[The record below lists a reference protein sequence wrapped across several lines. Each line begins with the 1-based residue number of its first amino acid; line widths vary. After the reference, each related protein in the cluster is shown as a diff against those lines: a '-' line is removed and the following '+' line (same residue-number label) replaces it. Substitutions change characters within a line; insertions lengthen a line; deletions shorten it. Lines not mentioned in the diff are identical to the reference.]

1 MCRPPPVTTGLPG
14 FAEPGAHHGV
24 RQLHTVD
31 LNVGEKSVVFLHGL
45 GGTARYWQST
55 PVQPVFAGASTRL
68 VDLYGFGASPR
79 PWCRYT
85 LDRHL
90 EALRRTLVGPRPQVL
105 VGHSLGAALA
115 LAFAA
120 RHPTCVKGLVLMGL
134 PQFGSPEDAATWFRQ
149 QPGGWIY
156 TNLLATMLACVVTRR
171 VARGLLPHLVRDVP
185 RVVAQDLVLHNA
197 MSSATS
203 LWNVIYRHDSAADA
217 AALPIGLPVL
227 CIHGRDDRTAPLR
240 RIRALHRH
248 RPDWAL
254 LELDAD
260 HHPWLRQPR
269 ACHAAIGELLNQ
281 VNPSASVDITG
292 AIAPSARG

>member
-1 MCRPPPVTTGLPG
+1 MTRDLPG
-14 FAEPGAHHGV
+14 FAEQGAPHGV
-24 RQLHTVD
+24 RRLHTVELGAGD
-31 LNVGEKSVVFLHGL
+31 TSVVFLHGL

-55 PVQPVFAGASTRL
+55 PVSPVFPGIHTQL

-85 LDRHL
+85 LWRHL
-90 EALRRTLVGPRPQVL
+90 EALRRTLGSSRPQVL

-120 RHPTCVKGLVLMGL
+120 RHPASVEGLVLIGL
-134 PQFGSPEDAATWFRQ
+134 PQFGSRDDAATWFRQ

-171 VARGLLPHLVRDVP
+171 VARGLLPHLIRDVP
-185 RVVAQDLVLHNA
+185 RVVAQDLVQHNA

-217 AALPIGLPVL
+217 AALPSDLPVV
-227 CIHGRDDRTAPLR
+227 CIHGRDDRTAPIS
-240 RIRALHRH
+240 RIRSLHRH
-248 RPDWAL
+248 RSDWAL

-260 HHPWLRQPR
+260 HHPWLRQPH
-269 ACHAAIGELLNQ
+269 ACQAAIGELLGQ
-281 VNPSASVDITG
+281 VRPLATEPSIRAVPPG
-292 AIAPSARG
+292 AGA

>member
-1 MCRPPPVTTGLPG
+1 MTRDLPG
-14 FAEPGAHHGV
+14 FAEPGARHGV
-24 RQLHTVD
+24 RRLHTVD
-31 LNVGEKSVVFLHGL
+31 LGTGGTPVVFLHGL
-45 GGTARYWQST
+45 GGTARYWQSM
-55 PVQPVFAGASTRL
+55 PVQPLFPGAHTQL

-85 LDRHL
+85 LWRHL
-90 EALRRTLVGPRPQVL
+90 EALRRTLDAPRPQVL

-120 RHPTCVKGLVLMGL
+120 RHPARVQGLVLMGL
-134 PQFGSPEDAATWFRQ
+134 PQFGSRDDAANWFRQ

-185 RVVAQDLVLHNA
+185 RVVAQDLVQHNA

-217 AALPIGLPVL
+217 AALPPALPVL
-227 CIHGRDDRTAPLR
+227 CIHGRDDRTAPIDG
-240 RIRALHRH
+240 IRSLHRH
-248 RPDWAL
+248 RSDWAL

-260 HHPWLRQPR
+260 HHPWLRQPG
-269 ACHAAIGELLNQ
+269 ACHAAIGQLLDRIQ
-281 VNPSASVDITG
+281 RPAAVTSTG
-292 AIAPSARG
+292 ALAPYAGP